1 MKITII
7 GAGNVG
13 ASAAKCIAIYQL
25 ASQIVMF
32 DVIEGQPQGK
42 ALDMA
47 QSLAA
52 IGNDTVVTGT
62 NDYADTANSDIVII
76 TAGVPRKPG
85 MTREDLLNINAKIV
99 GEIAEKSVAVSPDAI
114 FIAVTNPLD
123 VMTQLVWKRT
133 GLPRN
138 KVVGMAGALD
148 NARFRYFLAKRFGV
162 TVSDVHSMVL
172 GSHGDTMVPVLS
184 ATTISGAP
192 ILSMLEEP
200 ELNELVAK
208 ARDGGAEIVKL
219 LKTGSAYY
227 APAEAVTMMVSAIVK
242 DKHETIAC
250 SAMCDGEYSI
260 KGCFVGVPVRLCR
273 AGIEKI
279 VEIPLHGSELKA
291 LLQSAAVVK
300 ENCAVLGI

>member
-13 ASAAKCIAIYQL
+13 ASTAKCLAVYEL
-25 ASQIVMF
+25 ASHIVMF
-32 DVIEGQPQGK
+32 DVVEGQPQGK

-62 NDYADTANSDIVII
+62 NDYADTADSDMVII
-76 TAGVPRKPG
+76 TAGLPRKPG
-85 MTREDLLNINAKIV
+85 MTREDLLNINGKIV
-99 GEIAEKSVAVSPDAI
+99 GEIAEKSVKASPNAI
-114 FIAVTNPLD
+114 YIVVTNPLD

-133 GLPRN
+133 GLPRSR
-138 KVVGMAGALD
+138 VIGMAGALD

-192 ILSMLEEP
+192 ILSMLEES
-200 ELNELVAK
+200 ELAGLVAR

-227 APAEAVTMMVSAIVK
+227 APAEAIARMVSAIVK

-250 SAMCDGEYSI
+250 SALCEGEFSI
-260 KGCFVGVPVRLCR
+260 KGTFVGVPVRLCR

-291 LLQSAAVVK
+291 LLQSAAVVA
-300 ENCAVLGI
+300 EHCAILGL